1 MFMRGTLQWYL
12 LLSTL
17 FLVAIPTEAES
28 ILICSYGASPGN
40 STRGREEHIPDT
52 STSQTPGARSPQA
65 IEL

>member
-1 MFMRGTLQWYL
+1 MVPAQLP
-12 LLSTL
+12 STL
-17 FLVAIPTEAES
+17 FLFAIPTEAGS

-40 STRGREEHIPDT
+40 STQGKGEHIPDT